1 MKTDFFTVSLLAGL
15 VAAGP
20 IAIRQLGGGNS
31 VSINAKE
38 YSTGGCKP
46 IIFFFARGSAEIGT
60 MGSIGPPTGQ
70 GLKSAFGAGNVAV
83 EGISYAAAL
92 GTNAIPGGADPA
104 GITAMKNLLNG
115 AASKCPTSILV
126 AGGYSQGAALTH
138 RAIENLSED
147 VKARIAGVVTFG
159 DSQNKQDNGQIPNF
173 PKDKLLIICNSG
185 DAICQGIL
193 SILPAHLDYV
203 RKAPEAVTFLTGK
216 IKAAQGSGAEK
227 TEKKTQEKTEKETQE
242 KTEKKTQEKTEK
254 ETQEKTE
261 KKTQEKTEK
270 ETQQKAQKAG
280 QAFYLFSTIRAG
292 CGEAH
297 NYKEDGLD
305 ETWELLFSSFFALL
319 LQQHFLGYR
328 LASLNKKH
336 CLE

>member
-147 VKARIAGVVTFG
+147 VKARIAGV
-159 DSQNKQDNGQIPNF
+159 DNGQIPNF

-216 IKAAQGSGAEK
+216 IKAAQGSGAVSDVK
-227 TEKKTQEKTEKETQE
+227 GG
-242 KTEKKTQEKTEK
+242 
-254 ETQEKTE
+254 
-261 KKTQEKTEK
+261 
-270 ETQQKAQKAG
+270 AVPGVDAG
-280 QAFYLFSTIRAG
+280 EDG
-292 CGEAH
+292 
-297 NYKEDGLD
+297 KEDAGED
-305 ETWELLFSSFFALL
+305 RKGDAGEDGKEDAGEDGKGDAGEDRKEDAGEDGKGDAAESSKGWPS
-319 LQQHFLGYR
+319 FL
-328 LASLNKKH
+328 SFLNN
-336 CLE
+336 